1 MITPEKYQEMLE
13 TIENYYL
20 LVSAE
25 ERMKTAIPSDF
36 ISRDQVLKNLNIK
49 PDELEDVDVEF

>member
-1 MITPEKYQEMLE
+1 
-13 TIENYYL
+13 
-20 LVSAE
+20 
-25 ERMKTAIPSDF
+25 MKTAIPSDF